1 MSLIIYIAE
10 KLFRTA
16 HADVFLLEHH
26 QKVCVS
32 TICREKHVLKIL
44 PCAGKKKTK
53 PTKRN
58 QKKANMMQR
67 FSVLFWNHEAVN
79 SKTLLNY
86 YLFIYLKDKC

>member
-32 TICREKHVLKIL
+32 TICGKKHVLKIFL
-44 PCAGKKKTK
+44 CAEKKNKIKK
-53 PTKRN
+53 PICCKGFLSFLGVMELNIRT
-58 QKKANMMQR
+58 
-67 FSVLFWNHEAVN
+67 F
-79 SKTLLNY
+79 LL
-86 YLFIYLKDKC
+86 LFIYLFPEWTSVKGSA

>member
-44 PCAGKKKTK
+44 SCADRKKK
-53 PTKRN
+53 
-58 QKKANMMQR
+58 
-67 FSVLFWNHEAVN
+67 
-79 SKTLLNY
+79 
-86 YLFIYLKDKC
+86 KDQYAAKDFCPFLEL

>member
-44 PCAGKKKTK
+44 SCADRKKKKKT
-53 PTKRN
+53 
-58 QKKANMMQR
+58 NMLQR
-67 FSVLFWNHEAVN
+67 ISVLSWSYETINIRVF
-79 SKTLLNY
+79 
-86 YLFIYLKDKC
+86 LKIII